1 MQHFLI
7 KCQIYIIVCIALLF
21 TFRYHVIGTFARLNA
36 ILLFPC
42 DDSKNGTF
50 KLSFLILP
58 VNKYCN
64 KIIIVGYLLTCMNWY
79 VLVIFYL
86 YFCTSDFIRNFDEL
100 NLLGWN
106 FNAIATVIQ
115 PFYFSPNL
123 LLFVFVSIEKNV
135 EPNSKKRK

>member
-7 KCQIYIIVCIALLF
+7 KCQIYIIACIVLLF

-79 VLVIFYL
+79 VCIFNL
-86 YFCTSDFIRNFDEL
+86 YFLYVRFHTKLRWIEFVEIKLQCNCNSYSTILFQSKFTFVCLCFDREE
-100 NLLGWN
+100 
-106 FNAIATVIQ
+106 FETK
-115 PFYFSPNL
+115 F
-123 LLFVFVSIEKNV
+123 
-135 EPNSKKRK
+135 